1 LTALLSVSRLGILR
15 GERVLVRDLDFA
27 LNARDCLLVEG
38 PNGSGKTSLLRVL
51 AGLGAADSGDI
62 LWRGR
67 PTRQSGQAFRAE
79 LAWLGHRGGL
89 KQDLTPLENLAA
101 DRALRPAGR
110 RDADEVM
117 RRLGIA
123 TLTELPLRVLS
134 AGQQRRV
141 ALARLMLAE
150 AALWLLDEPFTNLDR
165 AGQALVNEL
174 IAEHLAGGGLA
185 IVASH
190 RGMSPELPTRTI
202 SLS

>member
-1 LTALLSVSRLGILR
+1 LTALLSASRLGILR

-38 PNGSGKTSLLRVL
+38 PNGSGKTSLLRVI
-51 AGLGAADSGDI
+51 AGLAAADSGDI

-67 PTRQSGQAFRAE
+67 STGRTSQAFRAE
-79 LAWLGHRGGL
+79 LAWFGHRGGL

-101 DRALRPAGR
+101 DRALRPVAR
-110 RDADEVM
+110 RDTEEVL

-123 TLTELPLRVLS
+123 ALTELPLRVLS

-141 ALARLMLAE
+141 ALARLVLAE
-150 AALWLLDEPFTNLDR
+150 APLWLLDEPFTNLDR

-174 IAEHLAGGGLA
+174 IGEHLGEGGLA

-190 RGMSPELPTRTI
+190 RGMSPDLPTRTI
-202 SLS
+202 SLT